1 MADVRR
7 HPAPRQRRLAA
18 SRVTH
23 WTVNRL
29 AGVRRYKALHLFCGS
44 GGGALGFKEA
54 GFGLAGAIDIDPRC
68 AIDFAALVGEAA
80 TIADIES
87 MTAEQLRLL
96 VPECPDV
103 VFLSAPC
110 DGFSGCN
117 SEARSKT
124 EKYQRLN
131 RLALHGVRL
140 VLMAWGE
147 RQPRA
152 ILFENVP
159 RITTRGADLLTEITL
174 ELSKAGYKVDQRS
187 HDCGE
192 IGGLGQ
198 SRKRFLL
205 LARDPE
211 TMPEPIRKPPKQR
224 MRSIGEVIE
233 EYPVPRPYECGD
245 PMHVLQ
251 PLSAL
256 NWLRLACILAGCDW
270 RTLPESVEIVVCETE
285 EVERISGVAWGPC
298 EGRHAGKLGV
308 EDPSQPSHTRTGKGR
323 PCEGWNAVAD
333 ARVSSTDPRVPW
345 DPSKHK
351 GRPGNYGVAE
361 PDQPS
366 ITVRG
371 RHEIQNCE
379 ATVPDPRVAAT
390 AIKRR
395 KGRHNGGFGIVA
407 NDAPGHTVVTAD
419 VANTWSSVQ
428 DTRLGCTPRNGAF
441 GVADG
446 ARASG
451 TVLGAHDYDNA
462 QGSVADVR
470 IKHQDR
476 PRGGSRGAY
485 EVQAAGAPSK
495 TVLGHF
501 EIRQAPGAVEDRRVA
516 GGAKLP
522 RRDRPRKLTRAEK
535 LRAALTFDEQ
545 GWVVPTHKLVRRD
558 DGTFVLY
565 GPRLDFKAT
574 AAKLYLCIE
583 APDGTWHRALTLR
596 ELAGLQSVPRW
607 FNYCGPRTST
617 ETGTGATKRN
627 GNMVPRLAALAIAKQ
642 VLAALIAS
650 DTGQLGLDAAGGAVW
665 VRREEAAY
673 A

>member
-7 HPAPRQRRLAA
+7 HYPAPRPQRRTVTRLAA
-18 SRVTH
+18 P
-23 WTVNRL
+23 
-29 AGVRRYKALHLFCGS
+29 RRYRALHLFCGS

-54 GFGLAGAIDIDPRC
+54 GFQLAGAIDIDPRC
-68 AIDFAALVGEAA
+68 AIDFRALLGEAA
-80 TIADIES
+80 IIADIES
-87 MTAEQLRLL
+87 MTPEQLREL

-117 SEARSKT
+117 SEAKSKT

-140 VLMAWGE
+140 VLMAWGK

-159 RITTRGADLLTEITL
+159 RITTRGADLLAEITL
-174 ELSKAGYKVDQRS
+174 ELAKAGYKVDQRA

-233 EYPVPRPYECGD
+233 EYPVPRPYDIGD

-270 RTLPESVEIVVCETE
+270 RTLPASVEVVVCDTGEIE
-285 EVERISGVAWGPC
+285 LVSGVAWGPC
-298 EGRHAGKLGV
+298 DGRHAGKLGV
-308 EDPSQPSHTRTGKGR
+308 EDPQQPSHTRTGKGR

-333 ARVSSTDPRVPW
+333 RRVSTDPRVPW
-345 DPSKHK
+345 DPTKHK
-351 GRPGNYGVAE
+351 GRPGNYGVAD
-361 PDQPS
+361 PDDPS

-371 RHEIQNCE
+371 RHEVQNCE
-379 ATVPDPRVAAT
+379 ASAPDRRVAT
-390 AIKRR
+390 AVKQR
-395 KGRHNGGFGIVA
+395 KGRLNGGYGVA
-407 NDAPGHTVVTAD
+407 AADAPGHTIVTAD
-419 VANTWSSVQ
+419 VANAWSSVQ

-441 GVADG
+441 GVADTS
-446 ARASG
+446 RPSG
-451 TVLGAHDYDNA
+451 TILGAHDYDNA

-470 IKHQDR
+470 VRHHNR
-476 PRGGSRGAY
+476 NGAY
-485 EVQAAGAPSK
+485 EVQAADAPSK

-501 EIRQAPGAVEDRRVA
+501 EVRQAPGAVEDRRVA
-516 GGAKLP
+516 AGAGP
-522 RRDRPRKLTRAEK
+522 RSDRPRKQTRAEK
-535 LRAALTFDEQ
+535 LRAALAFDDQ

-565 GPRLDFKAT
+565 GPRLDFADST
-574 AAKLYLCIE
+574 AKLYLCIE
-583 APDGTWHRALTLR
+583 APDGTWHRPLTMR
-596 ELAGLQSVPRW
+596 ELAGLQSVPSW
-607 FNYCGPRTST
+607 FVYCGPRTST
-617 ETGTGATKRN
+617 STGTGQTKRN
-627 GNMVPRLAALAIAKQ
+627 GNMVPRLAARAIAEQ

-650 DTGQLGLDAAGGAVW
+650 DSGQLGLAAAGGAVW
-665 VRREEAAY
+665 VRREEALHG
-673 A
+673 